1 MKKSGIYRIDLGNGW
16 FYIGSSVDLKK
27 RNSEHHRRLKRKSHE
42 NFKMQNI
49 WNKYQVLD
57 FIILEQCTKY
67 ELLNREQFYLDQYF
81 DNPKNVNICLTA
93 QSWLGNVHSAETKA
107 KISATS
113 KGRIPSASTRAKMAA
128 AGKGKPK
135 SAETRI
141 KMSKAAKGKIK
152 SIEHREN
159 LSASCKKKKLSV
171 EHRAKISEANKGKK
185 HSPETKAKI
194 SEGNKAYRARKY
206 AAKILSI

>member
-1 MKKSGIYRIDLGNGW
+1 MKKSGIYRIDLGNNW

-27 RNSEHHRRLKRKSHE
+27 RNNEHYRRLKRQSHE
-42 NFKMQNI
+42 NYKMQNI
-49 WNKYQVLD
+49 WNKYQLLD
-57 FIILEQCTKY
+57 FIILEQCTKH

-81 DNPKNVNICLTA
+81 DNPKNVNICSTA

-107 KISATS
+107 KISASS
-113 KGRIPSASTRAKMAA
+113 KGRIPSVSTRAKMSA

-152 SIEHREN
+152 SIEHRAN

>member
-1 MKKSGIYRIDLGNGW
+1 MKTSGIYRIDLGNDW

-27 RNSEHHRRLKRKSHE
+27 RNSEHYRRLKRQSHE
-42 NFKMQNI
+42 NYKMQNI
-49 WNKYQVLD
+49 WNKYQLLD
-57 FIILEQCTKY
+57 FIILEQCTKH

-81 DNPKNVNICLTA
+81 DNPKNVNICSTA

-113 KGRIPSASTRAKMAA
+113 KGRIPSVSTRAKMSA

-152 SIEHREN
+152 SIEHRAN

-171 EHRAKISEANKGKK
+171 EHRAKISEAIKGKK